1 MRHLIP
7 GVLLFT
13 MAGMVFN
20 ACQNDPKNAQ
30 ADIPKPIDTIRV
42 KPVSREGAAVYEI
55 TKGTVNWTGKKA
67 VGGTHEGIILVE
79 SGTLNVNQ
87 GQLIDGQLT
96 LNMHSIAVTDIKD
109 AGERRDL
116 ESHLKDSDFFE
127 VEKHP
132 TATLKF
138 KEVLPS
144 NTPNFNAV
152 LVATLTMKGKT
163 NPINIPVQLNFEG
176 EKMTAVSPT
185 FSINRTQWGVNFR
198 SSLLNTAKDKL
209 IEDNVLLSVT
219 LEAKKDTQ

>member
-1 MRHLIP
+1 M
-7 GVLLFT
+7 
-13 MAGMVFN
+13 
-20 ACQNDPKNAQ
+20 Q
-30 ADIPKPIDTIRV
+30 
-42 KPVSREGAAVYEI
+42 PVSREGAAVYQV

-67 VGGTHEGIILVE
+67 LGSAHEGVILVE
-79 SGTLNVNQ
+79 TGTLTVNQ

-96 LNMHSIAVTDIKD
+96 LNMHSIAVTDIQD

-116 ESHLKDSDFFE
+116 ESHLKDADFFE

-132 TATLKF
+132 KAELKF

-152 LVATLTMKGKT
+152 LVASLTMKGKT
-163 NPINIPVQLNFEG
+163 NPVNIPVQLTFDG
-176 EKMTAVSPT
+176 DKLTAVSPT

-219 LEAKKDTQ
+219 LEAKKSAQ